1 MRTLRPLTCFVLACF
16 LWGAR
21 AHAQAEPAEPPQA
34 SQLPQLHLDPGILPA
49 LAAIG
54 PGFLAPGVGAW
65 AAHDRQ
71 AGRNIALA
79 RASGFGT
86 MLIAGSLIAATGT
99 SRRLIGTLAPFGVMG
114 SGLFLVGWLA
124 DIYAATTGGRDARAA
139 SWRSQLEAE
148 LGYRH
153 VYDPQFAYRNFS
165 YARVDLRGGRFRL
178 SPSAWVAMDDNNQRV
193 AADIAVRMLGPT
205 PQRPSRDGSYLDA
218 ATALTYHNYATERF
232 AVYTNE
238 WRLDGRLDL
247 AHLGP
252 SLSGSFA
259 EGQIGAG
266 LEIYDFTSTGEPAF
280 EDASSILLAR
290 FGFGVYF
297 GDPDARSGEALL
309 YYDHRH
315 DDYAAGMGV
324 TGIGSGV
331 LGHVGLSGHYFVTKT
346 WAVALLAEVG
356 SAYIAGASLRYRL
369 SPRTA
374 EVH

>member
-1 MRTLRPLTCFVLACF
+1 MRVSRLATCVLCWI
-16 LWGAR
+16 LCSAR

-34 SQLPQLHLDPGILPA
+34 TELPELHIDPSFWSGLVA
-49 LAAIG
+49 VG

-65 AAHDRQ
+65 AAHDRR
-71 AGRNIALA
+71 AGRNLALA

-86 MLIAGSLIAATGT
+86 MLISGALIASTGT
-99 SRRLIGTLAPFGVMG
+99 SRRLIGTLAPFGVLG
-114 SGLFLVGWLA
+114 AGVFLVGWLA
-124 DIYAATTGGRDARAA
+124 DIYAATTGGRDAHAA
-139 SWRSQLEAE
+139 SFRSQVEAE
-148 LGYRH
+148 LGYRY
-153 VYDPQFAYRNFS
+153 VYDPQFAYRNFA

-178 SPSAWVAMDDNNQRV
+178 SPTAWLAMDDNNQRV
-193 AADIAVRMLGPT
+193 AVDIAVRVLGAT

-218 ATALTYHNYATERF
+218 ASALTFHNYESERF

-247 AHLGP
+247 AHVGP

-259 EGQIGAG
+259 EGQVGAG
-266 LEIYDFTSTGEPAF
+266 LETYDFTSTGEPVF
-280 EDASSILLAR
+280 EDTSSILLAR

-297 GDPDARSGEALL
+297 GDPDAQSGEALL

-315 DDYAAGMGV
+315 DDFAAGMGV

-369 SPRTA
+369 SPRKS
-374 EVH
+374 EVR